1 MSLILYDYW
10 RSSAA
15 YRVRI
20 ALKLKH
26 IPYESRPVNLLQ
38 SEQLSEEYRTLNP
51 MQAVPML
58 DTGTHKLTQ
67 SIAIMEWLEEN
78 YPSPVLLP
86 STPEAR
92 AKARAM
98 SLLVATDIH
107 PLNNQRV
114 LKYLT
119 GPLKQS
125 EETKQNWYAHWIRQG
140 LTALEAFAK
149 ESAGIY
155 CIGDHVRMADVCLI
169 PQLYNARRFH
179 CPLDDYPTLVRIEAT
194 CNQLPAFI
202 GAIPEKQVDAVIT
215 P

>member
-20 ALKLKH
+20 ALKLKN
-26 IPYESRPVNLLQ
+26 IPYESRPVNLLE
-38 SEQLSEEYRTLNP
+38 SEQLSDQYRALNP

-67 SIAIMEWLEEN
+67 SIAIMEWLEEH
-78 YPSPVLLP
+78 YPSPPLLP
-86 STPEAR
+86 QSSEAR
-92 AKARAM
+92 AKVRAM

-119 GPLKQS
+119 GTLKQS
-125 EETKQNWYAHWIRQG
+125 EETKLAWYAHWIRQG

-149 ESAGIY
+149 ESAGTY
-155 CIGDHVRMADVCLI
+155 SVGDHVSMADACLI

-179 CPLDDYPTLVRIEAT
+179 CPLDDYPTLVRIEKT
-194 CNQLPAFI
+194 CNELDAFI
-202 GAIPEKQVDAVIT
+202 AAMPEKQSDAT
-215 P
+215 SQK